1 MRHVNG
7 WHICCV
13 IVCIF
18 FPWPYLS
25 TVLVRNRVD
34 RCRKRTCRKQV
45 VQAVY
50 QGGGRHVIID
60 GDILGWNE
68 LQANRQY
75 NITKDTYEAITQLW
89 ADAYDKIENPH
100 MNKEDD
106 T

>member
-1 MRHVNG
+1 M
-7 WHICCV
+7 
-13 IVCIF
+13 
-18 FPWPYLS
+18 
-25 TVLVRNRVD
+25 
-34 RCRKRTCRKQV
+34 
-45 VQAVY
+45 
-50 QGGGRHVIID
+50 IID
-60 GDILGWNE
+60 GDMLGWTE

>member
-1 MRHVNG
+1 
-7 WHICCV
+7 
-13 IVCIF
+13 
-18 FPWPYLS
+18 
-25 TVLVRNRVD
+25 
-34 RCRKRTCRKQV
+34 
-45 VQAVY
+45 
-50 QGGGRHVIID
+50 VIID